1 MSGLRLA
8 EPQGDVQPG
17 SVSLRY
23 VARAGLI
30 RELSAQTYD
39 AFWKALREAVLNS
52 IDAEATRVDIY
63 LPESPSAAELR
74 IEDDGVGMDL
84 KALAEHFVSVGGS
97 ARVGDAAKFGRIG
110 IGSLALLQYGSR
122 VVIET
127 KQSGSDRFCTAEL
140 HHGDWLKQTARR
152 DLLGDV
158 AAGVACEDKYQ
169 GDEDDHFTRIRVLDP
184 GAAVLEAGLD
194 PSIRAELTDR
204 LRRVLPLPW
213 PANRLTAELEQDHP
227 VLTGRIREHARQQAA
242 EVFIHGA
249 WDEGVLLT
257 RRHFGERAGV
267 GEDWTGPLA
276 SVYKHLKVERPGE
289 PTREIVVAGYLL
301 NQTHASAAWSGVTAR
316 VQNVA
321 VEENTF
327 FDVISDPGFRKYISG
342 EIYLM
347 GEVDRERLIN
357 IDRASFNRECED
369 YLVAQHYLADVLQRF
384 KVRHVQGPQRQKVAV
399 RAVLKE
405 HAARVEAIERV
416 AGLHRR
422 QSEGEITHGLP
433 ASGTRLRTFR
443 RRSIGADLADA
454 QCVVKETNSSLPEVA
469 VSNDGQIVCHLP
481 PAWQRPSLMINGK
494 PYGIV
499 FGEAHATD
507 LPVTIRNRPREI
519 LFNLAHPAHRGKAPE
534 SVARTLALELA
545 YLESEQGTTEDLFE
559 RILAFLE
566 VT

>member
-1 MSGLRLA
+1 MARLRLA
-8 EPQGDVQPG
+8 EPQDEVGHG

-39 AFWKALREAVLNS
+39 AFWKAVRESVLNS
-52 IDAEATRVDIY
+52 IDAEASRIDIY
-63 LPESPSAAELR
+63 LPESPSGSELR
-74 IEDDGVGMDL
+74 IVDNGVGMDL
-84 KALAEHFVSVGGS
+84 KALSEHFVSVGGS

-127 KQSGSDRFCTAEL
+127 KQAGFDYYCIAEI
-140 HHGDWLKQTARR
+140 HHGEWLKETTRR
-152 DLLGDV
+152 DLLGNV
-158 AAGVACEDKYQ
+158 AAGVARERKYEGED
-169 GDEDDHFTRIRVLDP
+169 GDRFTRIRVLDP
-184 GAAVLEAGLD
+184 GAAALEAGLD
-194 PSIRAELTDR
+194 PAVRAELTDR
-204 LRRVLPLPW
+204 LRRVLPLSW
-213 PANRLTAELEQDHP
+213 PANRLTTELDRDHA
-227 VLTGRIREHARQQAA
+227 VLTECIREHASQQAA
-242 EVFIHGA
+242 DIFIHGP

-276 SVYKHLKVERPGE
+276 SVYKHLRVERRGQPA
-289 PTREIVVAGYLL
+289 REIVVAGYLL

-369 YLVAQHYLADVLQRF
+369 YLVAQQYLSEVLQRF
-384 KVRHVQGPQRQKVAV
+384 KVRHVQGPQRKKVAV

-416 AGLHRR
+416 ASLHASD
-422 QSEGEITHGLP
+422 SEGVVARGLP
-433 ASGTRLRTFR
+433 SSGTRLRRFR
-443 RRSIGADLADA
+443 RLPIDVALADA
-454 QCVVKETNSSLPEVA
+454 ECVVEKTSSPVPELA
-469 VSNDGQIVCHLP
+469 IRADGQIVCHLP
-481 PAWQRPSLMINGK
+481 HVWQQPILHIKGK
-494 PYGIV
+494 LYGIV
-499 FGEAHATD
+499 FGEADPSD

-519 LFNLAHPAHRGKAPE
+519 LFNLAHPAHCGKPPE

-545 YLESEQGTTEDLFE
+545 YLDSNQGTSEDLFE
-559 RILAFLE
+559 RILAFLA

>member
-1 MSGLRLA
+1 MSRLRLA
-8 EPQGDVQPG
+8 EPQDDVERG

-39 AFWKALREAVLNS
+39 AFWKAVREAVLNS
-52 IDAEATRVDIY
+52 IDAEAARVDIY
-63 LPESPSAAELR
+63 LPESPSAAELC
-74 IEDDGVGMDL
+74 IADDGVGMDL
-84 KALAEHFVSVGGS
+84 RALAEHFVSVGGS

-110 IGSLALLQYGSR
+110 IGSLALLQYGGR

-127 KQSGSDRFCTAEL
+127 KQEGTSSYCTAEL
-140 HHGDWLKQTARR
+140 HHGEWLKEASRR

-158 AAGVACEDKYQ
+158 AAGVAREDEYR
-169 GDEDDHFTRIRVLDP
+169 GDAGDHFTRIRVLDL

-194 PSIRAELTDR
+194 PSVRAELTDR
-204 LRRVLPLPW
+204 LRRVLPLSW
-213 PANRLTAELEQDHP
+213 PVNRLTVELDRDHP
-227 VLTGRIREHARQQAA
+227 VLAECIKEHASRQAA
-242 EVFIHGA
+242 DVYIHGA

-276 SVYKHLKVERPGE
+276 SIYKHLRVERPGQ
-289 PTREIVVAGYLL
+289 PAREIVVAGYLL

-347 GEVDRERLIN
+347 GDVDRERLIN

-369 YLVAQHYLADVLQRF
+369 YLVAQHYLAEVLQRF

-399 RAVLKE
+399 RTLLKE
-405 HAARVEAIERV
+405 HAARVAAIERV
-416 AGLHRR
+416 AALHTGG
-422 QSEGEITHGLP
+422 SDEVVDTGLP
-433 ASGTRLRTFR
+433 SSGTRLRRFR
-443 RRSIGADLADA
+443 RLPIDIQLANA
-454 QCVVKETNSSLPEVA
+454 QCVIETTSSGAPEVA
-469 VSNDGQIVCHLP
+469 VRNNGEVVCRLP
-481 PAWQRPSLMINGK
+481 VSWQEPMLKIKGK
-494 PYGIV
+494 PYRII
-499 FGEAHATD
+499 FGEGDPTD
-507 LPVTIRNRPREI
+507 MPVMIRNRPREI

-545 YLESEQGTTEDLFE
+545 YLDSEQGTTEDLFE
-559 RILAFLE
+559 RILAFLT

>member
-1 MSGLRLA
+1 VARLRLA
-8 EPQGDVQPG
+8 EPQDEVGHG

-39 AFWKALREAVLNS
+39 AFWKAVREAVLNS
-52 IDAEATRVDIY
+52 IDADASRIDIY
-63 LPESPSAAELR
+63 LPESPSGSELC
-74 IEDDGVGMDL
+74 IADDGVGMDL
-84 KALAEHFVSVGGS
+84 RALAEHFVSVGGS

-122 VVIET
+122 LVIET
-127 KQSGSDRFCTAEL
+127 KQAGADNYCVAEIQ
-140 HHGDWLKQTARR
+140 HGEWLKETTRR

-158 AAGVACEDKYQ
+158 AAGVARERSYE
-169 GDEDDHFTRIRVLDP
+169 GDDDDHFTRIRILDP
-184 GAAVLEAGLD
+184 GTAALEAGLD
-194 PSIRAELTDR
+194 PAARAELTDR

-213 PANRLTAELEQDHP
+213 PANRLTAELDRDHS
-227 VLTGRIREHARQQAA
+227 VLTECIREHASQQAA
-242 EVFIHGA
+242 DVFLHGP

-276 SVYKHLKVERPGE
+276 SVYKHLRVERRGQPA
-289 PTREIVVAGYLL
+289 REIIVAGYLL
-301 NQTHASAAWSGVTAR
+301 NQTHASAVWSGVTAR

-369 YLVAQHYLADVLQRF
+369 YLVAQQYLSEVLQRF
-384 KVRHVQGPQRQKVAV
+384 KVIHVQGPQRQKVAV

-405 HAARVEAIERV
+405 YAARVEAIERV
-416 AGLHRR
+416 ATLHA
-422 QSEGEITHGLP
+422 GESKGKGAKGLP
-433 ASGTRLRTFR
+433 SSGTRLRCFR
-443 RRSIGADLADA
+443 RMPIDMALADA
-454 QCVVKETNSSLPEVA
+454 QCVVEETSSPVPEVT
-469 VSNDGQIVCHLP
+469 VGPDGQVVCRLP
-481 PAWQRPSLMINGK
+481 RVLQQPILEINGK
-494 PYGIV
+494 LYGIV
-499 FGEAHATD
+499 FGEADPSD

-534 SVARTLALELA
+534 SVSRTLALELA
-545 YLESEQGTTEDLFE
+545 YLGSKHGTTEDLFE
-559 RILAFLE
+559 RILSFLA